1 MYIYIYIYIYYVL
14 PINIL
19 QVSIQSYYTDDLL
32 YTGTIQEIFKNRCR
46 RQLQQKKNLKR
57 QRPSTLFC
65 NKITI
70 YWLFRISAVASCRPG
85 PWQKFWRISIS
96 DFLTAQ
102 RWLSR
107 IFAYPQAPFF
117 DLCARICA
125 CDVPAYIYTYALS
138 LSLTHT
144 HLHTQYQ
151 HIELYL
157 FLYPGVGSDLAWHRC
172 TGAAHD

>member
-1 MYIYIYIYIYYVL
+1 MYIYIHIYIYIYYVL

-70 YWLFRISAVASCRPG
+70 Y
-85 PWQKFWRISIS
+85 
-96 DFLTAQ
+96 
-102 RWLSR
+102 
-107 IFAYPQAPFF
+107 
-117 DLCARICA
+117 
-125 CDVPAYIYTYALS
+125 
-138 LSLTHT
+138 
-144 HLHTQYQ
+144 
-151 HIELYL
+151 
-157 FLYPGVGSDLAWHRC
+157 
-172 TGAAHD
+172 